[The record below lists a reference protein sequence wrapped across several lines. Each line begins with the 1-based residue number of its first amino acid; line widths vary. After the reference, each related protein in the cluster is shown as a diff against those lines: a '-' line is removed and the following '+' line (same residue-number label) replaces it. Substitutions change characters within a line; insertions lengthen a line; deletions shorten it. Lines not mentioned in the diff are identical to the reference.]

1 MAKRPLTECT
11 SEELETSLRKLKVV
25 QITTVSIFGAIIA
38 IWIFG
43 GYVAQNI
50 PVFIST
56 LALAFGISAI
66 QYASISETRKE
77 LTSRRKNAEVSI
89 SE

>member
-1 MAKRPLTECT
+1 
-11 SEELETSLRKLKVV
+11 
-25 QITTVSIFGAIIA
+25 
-38 IWIFG
+38 
-43 GYVAQNI
+43 
-50 PVFIST
+50 VFIST